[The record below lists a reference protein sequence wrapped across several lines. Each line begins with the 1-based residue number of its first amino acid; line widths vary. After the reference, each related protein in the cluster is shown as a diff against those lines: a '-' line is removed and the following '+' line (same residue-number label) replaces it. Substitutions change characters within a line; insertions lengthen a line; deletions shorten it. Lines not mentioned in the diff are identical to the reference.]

1 MLPFVQLRPVQPRR
15 CLTHRTTLYEQ
26 MASNLAFT
34 KRNIQNAN
42 AYLLTILVRS

>member
-15 CLTHRTTLYEQ
+15 CLTHRTTLYEK
-26 MASNLAFT
+26 MASNPAFT